1 MCQILGLPVTFCE
14 HFVSMCCIIKFLCS
28 CSVTQMSRRLWG
40 FSTAELSL
48 REQRNEWGWEGQY
61 VLLHR
66 APQLASTSYTH
77 TQNQLTDLLD
87 TSYPPDLHLH
97 PSCPHTAVCKSI
109 VSTVGL
115 DTETDTGELKVR
127 CTQYGE
133 VVWTHM
139 DRKKSV
145 KIKTWYHKGFLLN
158 LIQEH
163 KQASLMSMTSSF
175 QFNLLS

>member
-1 MCQILGLPVTFCE
+1 MSEDEKVSTYCCTE
-14 HFVSMCCIIKFLCS
+14 HRSSL
-28 CSVTQMSRRLWG
+28 QRR
-40 FSTAELSL
+40 
-48 REQRNEWGWEGQY
+48 
-61 VLLHR
+61 
-66 APQLASTSYTH
+66 TH

-133 VVWTHM
+133 VV
-139 DRKKSV
+139 
-145 KIKTWYHKGFLLN
+145 
-158 LIQEH
+158 
-163 KQASLMSMTSSF
+163 
-175 QFNLLS
+175 